1 LQPDYSCSVSGPS
14 GTAGYV
20 QVCIPKSLVSD
31 ASNLKITLDD
41 DQINYS
47 TFSKDD
53 VWIITMIYS
62 HSSYKV
68 VLALNTEQ
76 TSGIG
81 SIGNTLGNPLVLGL
95 IIVVLIAVMAA
106 VAIIIFSKGKVKTS
120 ANN

>member
-1 LQPDYSCSVSGPS
+1 LYSK
-14 GTAGYV
+14 
-20 QVCIPKSLVSD
+20 IPLSD
-31 ASNLKITLDD
+31 ASNRKIILDD
-41 DQINYS
+41 NQINYS

-53 VWIITMIYS
+53 VWIITIYS

-95 IIVVLIAVMAA
+95 IIAVLIAVIAA
-106 VAIIIFSKGKVKTS
+106 LAIIIFRKGKVKTS